1 MTIDRDFLENISWA
15 KEAFDMDRDGHYS
28 DFELQ
33 NADYIMYRASEIE
46 QDRYDSELN
55 GDFEEDE

>member
-1 MTIDRDFLENISWA
+1 
-15 KEAFDMDRDGHYS
+15 MDRDGHYS